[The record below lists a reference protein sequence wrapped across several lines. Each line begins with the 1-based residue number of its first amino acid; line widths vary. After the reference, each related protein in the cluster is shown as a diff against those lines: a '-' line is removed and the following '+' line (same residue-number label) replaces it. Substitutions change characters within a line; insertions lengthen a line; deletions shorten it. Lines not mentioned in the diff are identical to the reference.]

1 MQLEFNMR
9 EYQILGMALENR
21 KERVNE
27 LMAIYKD
34 RSDTDMHSLYQ
45 VELTNIEVILNRL
58 RTEFFGGS
66 LEVLKTL

>member
-45 VELTNIEVILNRL
+45 VELNNIEVILNRL

>member
-45 VELTNIEVILNRL
+45 VELNNIDVILTRL